1 SAGMIRELRLPGKK
15 FGDNYLVVKVCLQ
28 STVVIYRP
36 VCANSKCQSRS
47 ARERPASR
55 SPGLKARLLGI
66 RSGRDSRLGER
77 DAGRSQGVIGDPGL
91 RNYGWRLA
99 GIVFACLSLSPGSA
113 ISFSI
118 SAISAGTKAD
128 RFS

>member
-1 SAGMIRELRLPGKK
+1 MIRELRLPGKK

-47 ARERPASR
+47 A
-55 SPGLKARLLGI
+55 
-66 RSGRDSRLGER
+66 R